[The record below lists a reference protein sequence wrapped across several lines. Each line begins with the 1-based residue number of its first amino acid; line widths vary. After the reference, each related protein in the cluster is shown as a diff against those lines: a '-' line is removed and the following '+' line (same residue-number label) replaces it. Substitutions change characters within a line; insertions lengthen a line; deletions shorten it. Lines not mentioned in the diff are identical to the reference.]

1 MANEVLL
8 TAQQLEEK
16 LTELNAIAKEPWAI
30 IDGKLH
36 KRFDFKSFS
45 IAIGFM
51 MRAALSA
58 EVLSHHPRWVNV
70 YNVVEIDLLTHR
82 AKGITR
88 LDFLLATEM
97 EKIAA

>member
-1 MANEVLL
+1 MATEVLL
-8 TAQQLEEK
+8 TQNELDEK
-16 LTELNAIAKEPWAI
+16 LAELNAIAKAPWAI

-45 IAIGFM
+45 IAMGFM
-51 MRAALSA
+51 VRAALSA

>member
-8 TAQQLEEK
+8 TQKELDEK
-16 LTELNAIAKEPWAI
+16 LAELNAIAKAPWTIA
-30 IDGKLH
+30 DGKLH
-36 KRFDFKSFS
+36 KRFDFPSFS
-45 IAIGFM
+45 IAFGFM
-51 MRAALSA
+51 ARAALAA
-58 EVLSHHPRWVNV
+58 EKMSHHPRWVNV

-88 LDFLLATEM
+88 LDFLLASEM